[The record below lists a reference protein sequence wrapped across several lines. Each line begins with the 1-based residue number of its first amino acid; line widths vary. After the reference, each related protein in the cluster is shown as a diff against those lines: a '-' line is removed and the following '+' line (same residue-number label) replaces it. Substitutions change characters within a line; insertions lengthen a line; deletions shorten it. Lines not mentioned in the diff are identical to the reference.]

1 MRTFEVSYF
10 VPSVTT
16 KGFQEAEMLTAHD
29 GLCASITNYD
39 FNVYFWD
46 EKLGKQK
53 ENYPNFL
60 KIPINMFF
68 LLKRGVWERGGGMLA
83 RLANEQPES
92 TTFAPYSAAEKQ
104 NSTADC
110 YTATEPLH

>member
-68 LLKRGVWERGGGMLA
+68 LLKRGVWERGGGNACKIGQRTA
-83 RLANEQPES
+83 RVNNLCTLLCRRE
-92 TTFAPYSAAEKQ
+92 TKQ
-104 NSTADC
+104 HSRL
-110 YTATEPLH
+110 LHCH